1 MVVVPCLISTKA
13 DVASLTSQLELHY
26 LRNPDPHLSFAL
38 LSDFAD
44 AQQAEMP
51 EDAALIDLATERIE
65 ELNGQ
70 YPGRPFYLFHRKR
83 LWNAAQKSWMG
94 WERKRGKLHEFN
106 RLLRGHTGTSYN
118 VQIGDVTIL
127 QQIRYVITL
136 DADTILPRGEA
147 NRLVGAL
154 AHPLN
159 RAEFDAETGE
169 VIAGYT
175 VLQPRTAIKPTSANQ
190 SLFTRVFTGDR
201 GIDLYT
207 RAVSDVY
214 QDLFGAGIF
223 VGKGIYDV
231 DAFERS
237 LAGRVPENA
246 ILSHDL
252 FEGIHGRVGLATDIL
267 LYEDYPPHYL
277 VNVLRSHRWVR
288 GDWQLLPWLL
298 PRVPAQDGW
307 IRNDLAVIDRWKI
320 LDNLRR
326 SLLAASLMLL
336 LIAGWTVLPGAA
348 WVWTLLAALTPAVPP
363 LFNAALAL
371 AHGVKNS
378 SYRAALRPLR
388 DDALRWRLSPCLM
401 KRSDARRHLDNAGP
415 SVY

>member
-1 MVVVPCLISTKA
+1 M
-13 DVASLTSQLELHY
+13 
-26 LRNPDPHLSFAL
+26 
-38 LSDFAD
+38 
-44 AQQAEMP
+44 
-51 EDAALIDLATERIE
+51 
-65 ELNGQ
+65 
-70 YPGRPFYLFHRKR
+70 
-83 LWNAAQKSWMG
+83 
-94 WERKRGKLHEFN
+94 
-106 RLLRGHTGTSYN
+106 
-118 VQIGDVTIL
+118 
-127 QQIRYVITL
+127 ITL

-147 NRLVGAL
+147 NRLVGTL

-159 RAEFDAETGE
+159 RAEFDAVTGK

-214 QDLFGAGIF
+214 QDLFGVGIF

-237 LAGRVPENA
+237 LAGRLPDNA

-252 FEGIHGRVGLATDIL
+252 FEGIHGRVGLVTDIL

-277 VNVLRSHRWVR
+277 INVLRSYRWVR
-288 GDWQLLPWLL
+288 GDWQLLPWLW

-307 IRNDLAVIDRWKI
+307 LRNDLAVIDRWKI
-320 LDNLRR
+320 IDNLRR
-326 SLLAASLMLL
+326 SLLAAALMAL

-348 WVWTLLAALTPAVPP
+348 WMWTLLAVLVPAIPP
-363 LFNAALAL
+363 LIDSSIALV
-371 AHGVKNS
+371 HGIKNS
-378 SYRAALRPLR
+378 SYRAALRPVR
-388 DDALRWRLSPCLM
+388 DDVLRWLLFIAFLPYESQLM
-401 KRSDARRHLDNAGP
+401 IDAILTTLRP
-415 SVY
+415 PVYPQELAAMDYGGAYRTHFWR